1 MSVLDQI
8 ERDAKNLREYVDF
21 LNSSVGEIQADP
33 RWSDSYK
40 QQMAN
45 QRRAY
50 WQTEAKKA
58 AAATW
63 QRHQKR
69 LRDLDERVRQAN
81 AAKDEGVNFAR
92 LQTLKDEVAAQL
104 RMPEN
109 PAVGDTVARRI
120 HSIADRARRT
130 GDREALRAVRIASAD
145 YIGRMPAE
153 GTDRTILSEVRRGF
167 GADLEAEWRDVR
179 QAETDLKQAQAATDY
194 LYNTLITTE
203 RDLYGL
209 RDDGPFRIL
218 TDWQRS
224 IVGETNENTGR
235 VVWRDEATE
244 NYMNQPAPAAKPSGI
259 E

>member
-8 ERDAKNLREYVDF
+8 EREAKNLREYVDI
-21 LNSSVGEIQADP
+21 LKSDLSDIDRDP
-33 RWSDSYK
+33 RWSVSYK
-40 QQMAN
+40 QTQAN

-50 WQTEAKKA
+50 WQIEAKKA

-63 QRHQKR
+63 RRHQKR
-69 LRDLDERVRQAN
+69 LADLEDRVRQAN
-81 AAKDEGVNFAR
+81 AAKDEGVNYAR
-92 LQTLKDEVAAQL
+92 LQTLKDEIAAQL
-104 RMPEN
+104 RMSEN

-120 HSIADRARRT
+120 QSIADRARRT

-167 GADLEAEWRDVR
+167 GADIEAEWRAVR
-179 QAETDLKQAQAATDY
+179 EAETELKQAQAATDY
-194 LYNTLITTE
+194 LYNTVVTTE

-209 RDDGPFRIL
+209 RDDGPFRTL

-224 IVGETNENTGR
+224 IFGETNESTGR
-235 VVWRDEATE
+235 VVWRDQATE
-244 NYMNQPAPAAKPSGI
+244 DYMNQPAPAAKPSGF